1 MKVLLVEPSQLRCR
15 ISNLLRL
22 GGIEEVTETTSSA
35 EAYHLLQQQAYD
47 LLLVGPNVANPSG
60 LELLRK
66 LRQMPN
72 HQDMAILIFLEM
84 PTDELV
90 LAAAELNV
98 DGIIVVPFEDD
109 YLLFRVRETLQQLRQ
124 RRLGTTRSAYRK
136 RLHLVS
142 HIDPKASS

>member
-1 MKVLLVEPSQLRCR
+1 MKLLLVEPSQLRCR

-22 GGIEEVTETTSSA
+22 GGIEDVTEITSSA
-35 EAYHLLQQQAYD
+35 EAHHLLQKQTYD
-47 LLLVGPNVANPSG
+47 LLLVGPNVAVPSG

-66 LRQMPN
+66 LRQMPD

-90 LAAAELNV
+90 LEAAELNV

-109 YLLFRVRETLQQLRQ
+109 YLLFRVREILRKLRQ
-124 RRLGTTRSAYRK
+124 RRQQTTRPSYRK
-136 RLHLVS
+136 HLHLVTNT
-142 HIDPKASS
+142 DPRPSS